1 MGVNA
6 ANRSPSRDA
15 HAPRFMLLLLALLLP
30 MFLLFIFILE
40 EGGGVQCKDN
50 CDSSIVVNGP
60 PCIAIASNA
69 APPGEA
75 VVVPLTNDDSRADAS
90 RTSAA
95 LTIRSTVL
103 LMALAGVLLLLF
115 ADNAGLGISFFSTW
129 LNTLPFDD
137 DWAAMGIME
146 ALLLVSLF
154 VIDIAM
160 SGVKAGGAIS
170 IAMCELTA
178 SGCELTAS
186 G

>member
-103 LMALAGVLLLLF
+103 LMALAGVLLLVLLF

-129 LNTLPFDD
+129 LNTLPLFYHR
-137 DWAAMGIME
+137 WEERLMMMIMIGQRWGSWRRCYWYHH
-146 ALLLVSLF
+146 LSLTLP
-154 VIDIAM
+154 
-160 SGVKAGGAIS
+160 
-170 IAMCELTA
+170 CRE
-178 SGCELTAS
+178 
-186 G
+186 